1 MASVR
6 YPFTMYDRDRSGL
19 KRWYVRLVMDGKNK
33 KRRIRAHEGSEA
45 WVAEYHATLEDMR
58 ASERPKPKNPYV
70 AVYSL
75 YWLINQYIASPQF
88 AEAKPAT
95 QIQRRSILLRIA
107 KESGHGDCRTLSR
120 EAVQAGRD
128 KRAKTPG
135 AANNMLKAMKALYNW
150 AIDAGHVTHNPVE
163 GVKRLKM
170 GDSSWKPWTLE
181 QRETFKQA
189 HPYGSTARTAFHL
202 AFDGGLRRSDVVRVG
217 RQHRD
222 ETHLRIEQQK
232 TGKTVAF
239 MVVSD
244 LAKALDTA
252 PSEGLLYIQT
262 TFGKP
267 FSVKG
272 FGATVRRWVKTAGL
286 PPELTLHGLRKADGV
301 RMAEAGATENEI
313 AAKLGH
319 SDTRSAS
326 IYTKGANQQR
336 LADAAIRRYI
346 EQSAPQN
353 ALAGQSEENSSML
366 SSDNDG
372 SGGPGGIRTPDQTV
386 MSGPL

>member
-1 MASVR
+1 
-6 YPFTMYDRDRSGL
+6 MYDYDRHGK
-19 KRWYVRLVMDGKNK
+19 KRWYVRLVVNGKNK
-33 KRRIRAHEGSEA
+33 KRRIRANEGSEA
-45 WVAEYHATLEDMR
+45 WVSEYHAILEDMR
-58 ASERPKPKNPYV
+58 ETDRPSPKNPYV

-75 YWLINQYIASPQF
+75 AWFINQYMTSPQF
-88 AEAKPAT
+88 KEAKPAT
-95 QIQRRSILLRIA
+95 QTQRRSILLRIS
-107 KESGHGDCRTLSR
+107 KESGHRDCRTLTR

-128 KRAKTPG
+128 KRASTPG
-135 AANNMLKAMKALYNW
+135 AANNMLKAMKALYKW
-150 AIDAGHVTHNPVE
+150 GLEAGHVDHNPLE

-170 GDSSWKPWTLE
+170 GDSSWKAWTLE
-181 QRETFKQA
+181 QREKFKAA
-189 HPYGSTARTAFHL
+189 HPYGTMARTAFHL
-202 AFDGGLRRSDVVRVG
+202 AFDGGLRRSDVVRIG

-222 ETHLRIEQQK
+222 STHLRIEQQK
-232 TGKTVAF
+232 TGKVVAF
-239 MVVSD
+239 MVTPD

-262 TFGKP
+262 AFGKP

-272 FGATVRRWVKTAGL
+272 FGAAVRRWVKAADL

-336 LADAAIRRYI
+336 LADAAIRRYT
-346 EQSAPQN
+346 EQSAPPF
-353 ALAGQSEENSSML
+353 APVGQFSEENSIK
-366 SSDNDG
+366 SDENKRC
-372 SGGPGGIRTPDQTV
+372 GGPGGT
-386 MSGPL
+386 